1 DYFDVAP
8 KVFANLADLPATGL
22 VQEGSRVGYRLI
34 VAGDADAVQRFTDTA
49 RPSLA
54 RGQRLETVRDARP
67 EVRSALDRAGRF
79 LGLAALVSVVLAAVA
94 VAMAARRHSERHL
107 SGTAVM
113 RCLGATQ
120 RTLVAVHVGELVLL
134 ALIGSG
140 LGVAIAFVLQ
150 WGIGAWLAGRLG
162 IDIPAASVLPAL
174 QGLGVGLLVLLAFGA
189 PPVLALRR
197 VPALRVLRRDL
208 DRTEPSAWAVV
219 LVGLG
224 GLAALLWWQAGSA
237 TLAFSLLAGLLAT
250 FAALALLA
258 WLLILGVRAARAR
271 LRGSLRYG
279 LANVSRRPATSI
291 AQVSALGLGLMALLL
306 LTFVRTDLLDRWQ
319 LALAETAPNRFIVNV
334 QDDQLDAVRAHI
346 AEAGIAP
353 PVLYPMV
360 RARLTTQDGKP
371 VTGADYAERGD
382 RARRLAEREFNLSV
396 ADALRDDNKVTAG
409 RFWTA
414 APAAPELSVEEE
426 FAERLGWKVGDRIGF
441 DIAGQRFEAT
451 VTSLRSVDWES
462 FRPNFFVIASP
473 GSLAGYPASHITA
486 VSVPAE
492 ATRFTA
498 DLVARFPNVSVI
510 DIDAVLA
517 QVRNTADQVS
527 TVVEVVFWFS
537 LGAGLLVLMAAVS
550 ASQDERLLEGAVM
563 RVLGGS
569 RRQLRLAQA
578 SEFAAIGLLSGLV
591 AALAAS
597 LLAGVVAVRVFDL
610 PWQPDWR
617 MAAAG
622 AALGTLAAL

>member
-1 DYFDVAP
+1 
-8 KVFANLADLPATGL
+8 
-22 VQEGSRVGYRLI
+22 
-34 VAGDADAVQRFTDTA
+34 
-49 RPSLA
+49 
-54 RGQRLETVRDARP
+54 
-67 EVRSALDRAGRF
+67 
-79 LGLAALVSVVLAAVA
+79 
-94 VAMAARRHSERHL
+94 
-107 SGTAVM
+107 
-113 RCLGATQ
+113 
-120 RTLVAVHVGELVLL
+120 
-134 ALIGSG
+134 
-140 LGVAIAFVLQ
+140 
-150 WGIGAWLAGRLG
+150 
-162 IDIPAASVLPAL
+162 
-174 QGLGVGLLVLLAFGA
+174 
-189 PPVLALRR
+189 
-197 VPALRVLRRDL
+197 
-208 DRTEPSAWAVV
+208 
-219 LVGLG
+219 
-224 GLAALLWWQAGSA
+224 
-237 TLAFSLLAGLLAT
+237 
-250 FAALALLA
+250 
-258 WLLILGVRAARAR
+258 
-271 LRGSLRYG
+271 
-279 LANVSRRPATSI
+279 
-291 AQVSALGLGLMALLL
+291 
-306 LTFVRTDLLDRWQ
+306 
-319 LALAETAPNRFIVNV
+319 
-334 QDDQLDAVRAHI
+334 
-346 AEAGIAP
+346 
-353 PVLYPMV
+353 MV

-473 GSLAGYPASHITA
+473 GSLASYPASHITA

-578 SEFAAIGLLSGLV
+578 SEFVAIGLLSGLV

-597 LLAGVVAVRVFDL
+597 VLAGVVAVRVFDL
-610 PWQPDWR
+610 PWQPDWA
-617 MAAAG
+617 MAATG
-622 AALGTLAAL
+622 AALGTLAALLAGLFATRRVLDAPPSVTLRELDN